1 MKIIFFNKKAAAYA
15 AAFLCVMIKFSFRNV
30 GLITDT
36 TQRQAAAKIDRRI
49 VGTEAEIPKGE
60 EMVRKMPFRPASS
73 RTSPNVANPGQ
84 SV

>member
-1 MKIIFFNKKAAAYA
+1 MRPRWLLLSWCENCFCNKKAAAYA

-36 TQRQAAAKIDRRI
+36 MQRQAAAKIDRRI

-60 EMVRKMPFRPASS
+60 EMVRKMPL
-73 RTSPNVANPGQ
+73 
-84 SV
+84 